1 MTAFAAHF
9 TTLMNQAIS
18 KSFFPATS
26 GSGMAG
32 IDSSMEPLGPIF
44 LSHPSTLGSGQINLN
59 LMTSRSSLNQLDG
72 HSLDPA
78 PDPGLLVLDG
88 PDGQVAGDLD
98 FHFDVQQWAVG
109 LSATYGVTDHLDL
122 SLVLPLID
130 SDVTVRA
137 ALGHMENQTH
147 QHKFGQGDLSFRVK
161 YGWPKFSG
169 INWASTFVVQY
180 PTGEP
185 NNFHGTG
192 DYWLSSGLIFNRKW
206 KDRADVTVNLVLDFD
221 ASNPRM
227 SQGLWGVGGSIAIVP
242 KRLVGVLE
250 FLGRSQFN
258 SVNPDGDTD
267 VFYVRDGRT
276 EKMPLFGLDFP
287 RADYIDVAFGVRILI
302 QGSLTAFVSGRYALN
317 EGGLRDSNI
326 EPNVGLGMTF

>member
-26 GSGMAG
+26 NSGMVG

-44 LSHPSTLGSGQINLN
+44 LAHPLTLGARQLNVN
-59 LMTSRSSLNQLDG
+59 LMTSGSSLNQLDG

-88 PDGQVAGDLD
+88 PNGQIARDVD
-98 FHFDVQQWAVG
+98 FHLDVQQWAVG
-109 LSATYGVTDHLDL
+109 LSASYGVTDHLDL

-130 SDVTVRA
+130 ADVTVRA

-147 QHKFGQGDLSFRVK
+147 ARKFGQGDLSFRVK
-161 YGWPKFSG
+161 YGWPKFSS
-169 INWASTFVVQY
+169 IDWASTFVVQY
-180 PTGEP
+180 PTGKP

-206 KDRADVTVNLVLDFD
+206 KDRADVTLNLVVDFD
-221 ASNPRM
+221 ASNPRE
-227 SQGLWGVGGSIAIVP
+227 SQALYGIGTSIAIWP

-267 VFYVRDGRT
+267 VFYVRNGRT
-276 EKMPLFGLDFP
+276 QNTPLFGFEFP
-287 RADYIDVAFGVRILI
+287 RADYLDLAFGFRILI
-302 QGSLTAFVSGRYALN
+302 RGTLTAFVSGRYALN
-317 EGGLRDSNI
+317 DGGLRDGNV
-326 EPNVGLGMTF
+326 EPNVGIGMTF